1 MVSNATQILENQ
13 INDLKEKITQ
23 IKLGIADVF
32 IFVHRTDI
40 SKIHSPKDAF
50 PLMEQMDKMP
60 SYFSELKQAE
70 STLAALEKSRN
81 AIEQDELM
89 ELVSQ

>member
-1 MVSNATQILENQ
+1 MVNNATQILENQ
-13 INDLKEKITQ
+13 INDLKEKVTQ

-32 IFVHRTDI
+32 IKVHRADI
-40 SKIHSPKDAF
+40 SNIRSPKDAF
-50 PLMEQMDKMP
+50 PLFEEMDKMP
-60 SYFSELKQAE
+60 KYFSELKQTE
-70 STLAALEKSRN
+70 SMLEILEKSRN